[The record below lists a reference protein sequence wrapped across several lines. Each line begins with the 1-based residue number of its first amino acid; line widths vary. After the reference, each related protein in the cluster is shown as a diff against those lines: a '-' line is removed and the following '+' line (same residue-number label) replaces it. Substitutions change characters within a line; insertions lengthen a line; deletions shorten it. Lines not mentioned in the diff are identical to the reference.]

1 MAIPQD
7 NDHRHQAMKLKGS
20 LALRLTLYFIILT
33 FIPIGIYSF
42 FLHNIITQ
50 NYYST
55 GIHFLREQAEEVA
68 MQYEGSGGIPS
79 SGAEFPASINGE
91 HFVFVINP
99 QGTNVVHPDPSL
111 VGTNVSEQLG
121 EGFLG
126 SLTPGQSGGGTV
138 AGHNL
143 LYGYS
148 RVPGQDLIVIA
159 VANLQDIRSPL
170 ADIRRLTILQFLTG
184 ILLTGILAGIIIW
197 RVVGKPLIRITE
209 TAEQIGR
216 GNLEAGID
224 PEEMQ
229 DELKQL
235 AIILN
240 KMRDQLRE
248 LIGGLQARIGELA
261 QAQNSLKT
269 SDEQTRAIFDAVN
282 EAILVLDLKSGEIFD
297 VNKKMMEMYGYSR
310 EEALGL
316 RIGNLSSG
324 ELPFTPRYFKNF
336 MKEAV
341 QTGPQLFEWHA
352 KGKEGNLFWAEVNMR
367 RAVIAGKDRVLVAVR
382 EISERKRAEQVRT
395 ALYRISHSVQAAQN
409 LNELFYLIHGI
420 INDLMP
426 AQNFYIALY
435 DRVRDEFHYPYYVDQ
450 YDTTPAPHTPNRGLT
465 SYVLRTGASLL
476 ASPEVFEKLVESGE
490 VQMIG
495 ANSVDWLGAPL
506 NIAEGVIGVIAVQ
519 TYTTTER
526 LTDEDKDVLAFVS
539 TQIAM
544 AIERKQSEDALL
556 ESETR
561 WRTLTENAPQIILL
575 LDRSGNVLFGNRLL
589 PGMET
594 DNLQAHSFLDYV
606 KKDENRLMVE
616 KSLEEVFEK
625 NKGISFEISMKGN
638 GDSDIWYACNL
649 APFVNDGLVEMAILN
664 ASDITMRKD
673 AEKSIQTLNEELEKR
688 VLERTTQLASAV
700 RELEA
705 FSYSVSHDLRAPL
718 RALDGYSRI
727 LEREYQSVLDEEG
740 RGYIQYIRAST
751 QQMGQLIDDLLTF
764 ARLGRHPLEKQQ
776 VDMKELVLRTLNEFS
791 QDRNQRVM
799 EIKVGELPPCK
810 GDPSLL
816 HQVWVNLISNS
827 IKFTRNCEYAQ
838 IDIGF
843 ETKDGIVYFIKDN
856 GTGFDMKY
864 SDKLFEVFQRLHRP
878 DEFEGTGVGLAIVE
892 RIVRRHGGRVWA
904 KSNLGEG
911 ATFYFTINGEES
923 EQTDGPGE

>member
-1 MAIPQD
+1 
-7 NDHRHQAMKLKGS
+7 MKLKSS
-20 LALRLTLYFIILT
+20 LALRLTIYIVLLT
-33 FIPIGIYSF
+33 IIPIGIIAIFLYNEINQYS
-42 FLHNIITQ
+42 
-50 NYYST
+50 YSI

-68 MQYEGSGGIPS
+68 NQIEQGGQNQPESTAFFEPIRSGHYIFIINSDGTNVIHPDPAIVGTSVSAQFGKDFLKSLLENGSGGGRI
-79 SGAEFPASINGE
+79 GDKA
-91 HFVFVINP
+91 
-99 QGTNVVHPDPSL
+99 
-111 VGTNVSEQLG
+111 
-121 EGFLG
+121 
-126 SLTPGQSGGGTV
+126 
-138 AGHNL
+138 L

-148 RVPGQDLIVIA
+148 HITGQKLIVVA
-159 VANLQDIRSPL
+159 VADLQDIRSPL
-170 ADIRRLTILQFLTG
+170 IEIQRQTG
-184 ILLTGILAGIIIW
+184 LLVFAGLLLTGILAGIIIW
-197 RVVGKPLIRITE
+197 RVVGAPLTRITE
-209 TAEQIGR
+209 TADQLGQ

-240 KMRDQLRE
+240 RMRDQFRE
-248 LIGGLQARIGELA
+248 LIGGLKARIGELA
-261 QAQNSLKT
+261 QAQNSLKI
-269 SDEQTRAIFDAVN
+269 SDEQSRAIFDAVN
-282 EAILVLDLKSGEIFD
+282 EAILVLDLKSGEILD
-297 VNKKMMEMYGYSR
+297 VNKKMLEMYGFSR
-310 EEALGL
+310 EEVDGL
-316 RIGNLSSG
+316 RIGALSSE
-324 ELPFTPRYFKNF
+324 ELPFTPRYFNNF
-336 MKEAV
+336 LKDAV
-341 QTGPQLFEWHA
+341 QLGPQLFEWRA
-352 KGKEGNLFWAEVNMR
+352 RKKEGILFWVEINMR
-367 RAVIAGKDRVLVAVR
+367 QAVIAGNERILVAVR

-435 DRVRDEFHYPYYVDQ
+435 DQARDQFYYPYYVDQ

-476 ASPEVFEKLVESGE
+476 ASPEVFERLVESGE

-506 NIAEGVIGVIAVQ
+506 NIAVGVIGVIAVQ
-519 TYTTTER
+519 TYTNKER

-561 WRTLTENAPQIILL
+561 WRTLTENAPQFILL

-589 PGMET
+589 PGLAT
-594 DNLQAHSFLDYV
+594 DSQGAYSFLDYI
-606 KKDENRLMVE
+606 KNENRLMVE
-616 KSLEEVFEK
+616 KLLDEVFKE
-625 NKGISFEISMKGN
+625 NRGVSFEIAMQDESA
-638 GDSDIWYACNL
+638 SELWYACNL
-649 APFVNDGLVEMAILN
+649 APVINNGQVEMAILN
-664 ASDITMRKD
+664 ASDITKRMD

-718 RALDGYSRI
+718 RALDGYSLI
-727 LEREYQSVLDEEG
+727 LEREYQTVLDDNG
-740 RGYIQYIRAST
+740 RGYINNIRTST

-764 ARLGRHPLEKQQ
+764 ARLGRHPLDKQP
-776 VDMKELVLRTLNEFS
+776 VDMKHLVLKTLEEFS
-791 QDRNQRVM
+791 QERTHRII
-799 EIKVGELPPCK
+799 EIKVHELPQCEA
-810 GDPSLL
+810 DPSLL

-827 IKFTRNCEYAQ
+827 MKFTRKCDRA
-838 IDIGF
+838 DIEIGY
-843 ETKDGIVYFIKDN
+843 ETQDEIAYFIKDN

-864 SDKLFEVFQRLHRP
+864 ANKLFGVFQRLHSP

-892 RIVRRHGGRVWA
+892 RIIRRHGGRVWA
-904 KSNLGEG
+904 KSKLGEG
-911 ATFYFTINGEES
+911 ATFFFTLKGLENEELNTLGE
-923 EQTDGPGE
+923 